1 MYKNFILTESEKE
14 QILNMHK
21 SHGYKKPLNEG
32 MGMIWLTK
40 IKIDSPKELTDQEKV
55 EMTNKFQNSYNGRIA
70 VEFGPNEWYDYNG
83 RIEDIQAYEEHINN
97 DVYGQF
103 RKSPN
108 AASFEKEVRQS
119 RRDPNLEEPY
129 DSKFTSYDDYQ
140 DKSRKE
146 LAARL
151 KDFNTRRENG
161 ELDEQETQINEYSD
175 KFMGNIVDKF
185 KQEAGQ
191 EVESYIKRFKEISKN
206 LENKDITTYS
216 WNDLK
221 SVVDSYLN
229 KGERGW
235 EKNMKKQVD
244 QDVDMMYG
252 NIPDSTK
259 KLHKDRMMGDEMDRM
274 KNSHETWRN
283 RLNSK

>member
-1 MYKNFILTESEKE
+1 MYKNFNLTESEKKE
-14 QILNMHK
+14 ILNMHK

-55 EMTNKFQNSYNGRIA
+55 AMTNKFQNSYNGRIA

-97 DVYGQF
+97 DVYGEF

-151 KDFNTRRENG
+151 RDFNTRRENG
-161 ELDEQETQINEYSD
+161 ELDENNIAATTSPNINKAVGMNIRLFHDLEETKPAVSGPIVSVKDANNGSIAFKVKGNPTTIYFACHNEPD
-175 KFMGNIVDKF
+175 LTFMTGIRNQFF
-185 KQEAGQ
+185 KGKQSFIQ
-191 EVESYIKRFKEISKN
+191 
-206 LENKDITTYS
+206 
-216 WNDLK
+216 
-221 SVVDSYLN
+221 LN
-229 KGERGW
+229 KIFCQG
-235 EKNMKKQVD
+235 
-244 QDVDMMYG
+244 
-252 NIPDSTK
+252 
-259 KLHKDRMMGDEMDRM
+259 
-274 KNSHETWRN
+274 
-283 RLNSK
+283 